1 MDKYKCCGG
10 PVGRVSRVYE
20 NRAAVYPLPTALLG
34 RFAPCVAPW
43 GRGLSA

>member
-1 MDKYKCCGG
+1 
-10 PVGRVSRVYE
+10 VGRVVNVFV
-20 NRAAVYPLPTALLG
+20 NRAALYHLPTALLG

>member
-1 MDKYKCCGG
+1 MKETSEGG
-10 PVGRVSRVYE
+10 RHICVNYLE
-20 NRAAVYPLPTALLG
+20 NRAALYPLPTALLG

>member
-1 MDKYKCCGG
+1 MDRHEDDGG

-20 NRAAVYPLPTALLG
+20 NRAALYPLPTALLG